1 MNNVCPPVYALSAL
15 FFCSILCEHID
26 ILDFFASLRLSDLS
40 LGFEIYRYVM
50 KKSHQVSQ
58 FLRKMTGQ
66 KTPKFKKRSDFGEKR
81 ERRYFSSR
89 GDHAS
94 KTLTKRRSQIIS
106 VKKNRYT
113 RRSSYNR

>member
-50 KKSHQVSQ
+50 KKSPQVKSI
-58 FLRKMTGQ
+58 FAEDDWTKDSKVQ
-66 KTPKFKKRSDFGEKR
+66 KAIGFWREKR
-81 ERRYFSSR
+81 
-89 GDHAS
+89 
-94 KTLTKRRSQIIS
+94 KTLLFFARRSRI
-106 VKKNRYT
+106 
-113 RRSSYNR
+113 